1 MAAAPVID
9 ETDQKIMQ
17 LLQDDG
23 RRPFTEIAAACGVS
37 EGTVRNRVARL
48 TDEGLLR
55 IVGIADPYR
64 LGYNAPAI
72 VGVDVAPGHLESAAA
87 AIAQLEEVSY
97 LVMTAGTFDL
107 LVEVFTRDNEHFTD
121 FLTHKLHRIEGV
133 RRTETFFILR
143 SYKLAFRWGMV

>member
-1 MAAAPVID
+1 VAHTTID
-9 ETDQKIMQ
+9 EIDQKIMR
-17 LLQDDG
+17 LLQEDG
-23 RRPFTEIAAACGVS
+23 RRPFTEVAALAGVS

-48 TDEGLLR
+48 TEDGVLR

-72 VGVDVAPGHLESAAA
+72 VGVEVEPGLIEAAA
-87 AIAQLEEVSY
+87 EAIGKFEEVSY
-97 LVMTAGTFDL
+97 LVLTAGSFDL
-107 LVEVFTRDNEHFTD
+107 LVEVFTRDNEHFTH
-121 FLTHKLHRIEGV
+121 FLTKKLHLVEGV